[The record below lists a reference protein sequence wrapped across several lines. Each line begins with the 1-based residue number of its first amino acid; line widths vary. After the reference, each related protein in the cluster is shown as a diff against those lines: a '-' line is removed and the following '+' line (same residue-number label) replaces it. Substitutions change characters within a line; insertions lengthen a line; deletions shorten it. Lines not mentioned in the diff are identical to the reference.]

1 MASNNLQ
8 GLIIFNMLLR
18 PVETFLYFTLKYKV
32 NYFKLLYFPLQG
44 TISFHFK
51 GFGTYAYRLKSNKQ
65 IYLCLYHLET
75 ATILLPAIYSFL

>member
-32 NYFKLLYFPLQG
+32 NYFKLLSFPLQG

-51 GFGTYAYRLKSNKQ
+51 GFGTYAYRLKNNKQ
-65 IYLCLYHLET
+65 IYLCLNHLET
-75 ATILLPAIYSFL
+75 ATILLPAIFSFL